1 MIDYDAAVIGGG
13 LAGCGAAITLA
24 ERGMRV
30 AVFEAGTY
38 PRHKVCGEFLSP
50 DSTAHL
56 RALGVLERIQAQRP
70 ARLRSAVITSPDGMC
85 WEANMPGE
93 GLGFSRYALDCLLA
107 ERAREAGADVITR
120 SSVTRIDGDLTRGF
134 ALGARTTTG
143 EQSVTARMV
152 IGAHGKREGIDR
164 TLGRRFLNTPQPF
177 VGFKA
182 HFHGD
187 PLPGR
192 VDVHAF
198 RGGYCGLSEVE
209 GGVINVCLLART
221 DVFQRYGSARIPDF
235 IDWMRSQNPRLD
247 RWLAAAEMVSD
258 RWYGISQIPF
268 VPKEVVE
275 RDVLMAGDAAGL
287 IAPLAGDGMSIALHN
302 GRMAADHAAAFL
314 DGKIDVPD
322 LRRMYRRAWRETF
335 AARLRLG
342 RFLQPWMFEPR
353 LLSFGL
359 RLLHHAPAV
368 GRYLVK
374 ETRGGVA

>member
-1 MIDYDAAVIGGG
+1 MSRYDAAIIGGG
-13 LAGCGAAITLA
+13 LAGCSAAITLA

-30 AVFEAGTY
+30 VVFEAVTY

-50 DSTAHL
+50 DSLIHL
-56 RALGVLERIQAQRP
+56 RALGVLEQIQARRP
-70 ARLRSAVITSPDGMC
+70 ARLRSAVITAPDGMC
-85 WEANMPGE
+85 WEAIMPRE

-107 ERAREAGADVITR
+107 ECAREAGADVVTR
-120 SSVTRIDGDLTRGF
+120 STVTRIEGDLTRGF
-134 ALGARTTTG
+134 TLNTRTTAG
-143 EQSVTARMV
+143 ERSVAARVV

-164 TLGRRFLNTPQPF
+164 TLGRRFLRTPQPF

-221 DVFQRYGSARIPDF
+221 DVFQRHGSARIPDF
-235 IDWMRSQNPRLD
+235 MAWMRKQNPALD
-247 RWLAAAEMVSD
+247 RWMATAEMVSD
-258 RWYGISQIPF
+258 RWYSISQIPF
-268 VPKEVVE
+268 VPKEVV
-275 RDVLMAGDAAGL
+275 DNDILMAGDAAGL
-287 IAPLAGDGMSIALHN
+287 IAPLAGDGMSIALHS
-302 GRMAADHAAAFL
+302 GRMAADHAAASL
-314 DGKIDVPD
+314 EGLITAPD
-322 LRRMYRRAWRETF
+322 LRRAYRRAWRETF

-353 LLSFGL
+353 LLSIGL
-359 RLLHHAPAV
+359 RLLHHTPAL
-368 GRYLVK
+368 GQYLVQ